1 MSANNGSSPKLLRID
16 GLPEAISFL
25 TSFPNSLSTKLD
37 TELNTIGDKGASSV
51 KNKAHRLTGKMAN
64 SVAKKKDGK
73 LKVSVVASIG
83 YSGYENRRGNPH
95 NFFDTGTAEVT
106 KDAQT
111 RIPTVINSLIGSKG
125 K

>member
-1 MSANNGSSPKLLRID
+1 MSAKIIRID

-37 TELNTIGDKGASSV
+37 AELNSIGDKGASSI
-51 KNKAHRLTGKMAN
+51 KNNAHRLTGKMAN
-64 SVAKKKDGK
+64 SVTKKKDGK
-73 LKVSVVASIG
+73 LKVSVSVPVG
-83 YSGYENRRGNPH
+83 YAGHENKRGNPH
-95 NFFDTGTAEVT
+95 NFFDKGVAEIT

-111 RIPTVINSLIGSKG
+111 RIPNVINSLIGSKG